1 EPRRHRGDRRRPPEG
16 GGQGPGARRGLRA
29 QPRPLPARRV
39 QAGNGRAGGRGARA
53 LAGHRGLAAPG
64 HAREGRVGRDRPED
78 GGRGRRRVKPPR
90 YPLQA
95 VVDQRE
101 ALKEDAKR
109 ALAAAIESAAWEAE
123 ALKQKEA
130 ALETARREREEFARH
145 LYDPDERGLLQ
156 LATIEK
162 RTEGLRLL
170 DQAAREGCGTV
181 QA

>member
-1 EPRRHRGDRRRPPEG
+1 M
-16 GGQGPGARRGLRA
+16 
-29 QPRPLPARRV
+29 
-39 QAGNGRAGGRGARA
+39 
-53 LAGHRGLAAPG
+53 
-64 HAREGRVGRDRPED
+64 
-78 GGRGRRRVKPPR
+78 KPPR

-145 LYDPDERGLLQ
+145 LYDPDERGLLEMP
-156 LATIEK
+156 TIEK
-162 RTEGLRLL
+162 RTEGLRFL
-170 DQAAREGCGTV
+170 DQRAREAFRTV
-181 QA
+181 ELQKEALDRAEQEVESRRNALVEADRELKVVEKHHESWLVEWKKESARQEQRQSEEITLARYAREDRGSE